1 MAPLKTSYNLFLEA
15 IQLLSRC
22 VVLVNL
28 VSQQEFAVMI
38 NQLSIELQRYR
49 ERQTIVLP
57 SIKKASKHSNVGV
70 PINVERHSA

>member
-38 NQLSIELQRYR
+38 NQLSIEMQRYR
-49 ERQTIVLP
+49 EANDCLS

-70 PINVERHSA
+70 PINVGRDSA

>member
-1 MAPLKTSYNLFLEA
+1 MVPLKTSYNLFLEA

-38 NQLSIELQRYR
+38 NQLSIELRRYR
-49 ERQTIVLP
+49 EANDCFVFYKE
-57 SIKKASKHSNVGV
+57 S
-70 PINVERHSA
+70 VETFQCWSAN